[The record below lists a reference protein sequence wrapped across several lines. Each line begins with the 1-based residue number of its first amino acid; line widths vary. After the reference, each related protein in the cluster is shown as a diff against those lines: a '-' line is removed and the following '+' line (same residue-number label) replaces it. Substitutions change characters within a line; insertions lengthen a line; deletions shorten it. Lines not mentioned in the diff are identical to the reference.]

1 MIATFVED
9 TGTVLNALS
18 TIEHLLDILVR
29 LQLLEFFIWVK
40 VGILVIET
48 DDVAQVNKVRGHMVH
63 ERASIDI

>member
-18 TIEHLLDILVR
+18 AIEHLLDILVR

>member
-18 TIEHLLDILVR
+18 AIEHLFNILVR